1 MSILTLSIGSLS
13 KHTNNRRLDFRPRPD
28 DNRIMSIIDYEPV
41 SSTALATIGYTARWT
56 TYEDGS
62 EVAEILDRDGE
73 VVDCQEAWTK
83 AEACDWVVERA
94 PEIVLDA
101 LS

>member
-1 MSILTLSIGSLS
+1 M
-13 KHTNNRRLDFRPRPD
+13 LDLGAQIA
-28 DNRIMSIIDYEPV
+28 DNGVMSIIDYEPV
-41 SSTALATIGYTARWT
+41 SSTALATIGYSARWT

-73 VVDCQEAWTK
+73 IVDYQEAWTK
-83 AEACDWVVERA
+83 AEACDWVVDRA
-94 PEIVLDA
+94 VGIVLDA